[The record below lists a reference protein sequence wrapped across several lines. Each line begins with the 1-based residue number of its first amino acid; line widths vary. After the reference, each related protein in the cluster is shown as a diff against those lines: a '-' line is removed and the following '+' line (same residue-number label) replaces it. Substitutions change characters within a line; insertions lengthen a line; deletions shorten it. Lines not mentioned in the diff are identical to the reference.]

1 MKNQLLV
8 YSILL
13 FGMLSAYSDYS
24 FSMGMKI
31 NGDGSAH
38 VTEKTIF
45 LFESSVE
52 RKAFEINM
60 NLGESTILEWRKF
73 SEKINYHMKGK
84 ISNVK
89 ITAKREFDVSFDAG
103 AVIVDYDVDSIFSQ
117 TKVGSR
123 RTIYSL
129 LPDALAF
136 DRTKTG
142 QTSIGNNYELY
153 FEYPIDA
160 ELIGAA
166 PVYDS
171 NERKIMWR
179 GPIAGNWEF
188 SYARE
193 IALSLEVSQFFIETY
208 DRAASSLPLIL
219 LPLFALLVL
228 FVLVKFGRK

>member
-8 YSILL
+8 YFLL
-13 FGMLSAYSDYS
+13 IAGMLSGYSDYS
-24 FSMGMKI
+24 YSMGMKI
-31 NGDGSAH
+31 NEDGSAH

-45 LFESSVE
+45 LFENSIE

-73 SEKINYHMKGK
+73 SDKIQYHMKGK
-84 ISNVK
+84 ISDVR

-103 AVIVDYDVDSIFSQ
+103 AVIVDYNVDSIFSQ

-142 QTSIGNNYELY
+142 QTSIGNNAELY
-153 FEYPIDA
+153 FEYPLDA
-160 ELIGAA
+160 ELINAA
-166 PVYDS
+166 PVYESDG
-171 NERKIMWR
+171 RKIMWR

-188 SYARE
+188 SFARE
-193 IALSLEVSQFFIETY
+193 IALSSEVSLFFIETY
-208 DRAASSLPLIL
+208 GRAVNSLPLIL